1 MTPAVVFYML
11 HSRFLS
17 IESRERAARII
28 RRASYYFILTAL
40 VLLALQALSIHD
52 EWLASHVGSAP
63 TTSIESIVGFT
74 GFLLGRLLI
83 EDWVYILVL
92 VNAVVLRRFKS
103 RIAAALF
110 VIFGLYGMGLSL
122 FVLWAIGWNA
132 LLVSGFLTIFFASY
146 VWVAARAFAAAKK
159 LHGEF
164 KNDPAFPVSMAGGAS

>member
-1 MTPAVVFYML
+1 VIFDML

-28 RRASYYFILTAL
+28 RRASYYFILSAL
-40 VLLALQALSIHD
+40 VLLALQGLSIHD
-52 EWLASHVGSAP
+52 EWLASHAKSAS
-63 TTSIESIVGFT
+63 TTSIESIVGFI
-74 GFLLGRLLI
+74 GFLLERLLL

-92 VNAVVLRRFKS
+92 VNAVVLRRFDS

-110 VIFGLYGMGLSL
+110 IIFGLYGMGLAL

-132 LLVSGFLTIFFASY
+132 LLVSGSLTVFFASY

-159 LHGEF
+159 LRGEF
-164 KNDPAFPVSMAGGAS
+164 MNDPPTPVPMAGGPS